1 MANFSRSLMG
11 GVSVSRIYFPIETT
25 KRIWRGESGVSS
37 HRTSWLNYVGK
48 RSCLLKSRMIRGD
61 SVTASGCLFQLNREM
76 LYIHKN
82 VAQVTD
88 LTSKAWGAP

>member
-1 MANFSRSLMG
+1 
-11 GVSVSRIYFPIETT
+11 
-25 KRIWRGESGVSS
+25 VSS

-88 LTSKAWGAP
+88 LTSMLGVHLNMDTRTTRFV

>member
-1 MANFSRSLMG
+1 M
-11 GVSVSRIYFPIETT
+11 
-25 KRIWRGESGVSS
+25 SS

-88 LTSKAWGAP
+88 LTSMLGVHLNMDTRTTRFV